1 MMRRRRNVWRVR
13 FLPPTPYGSDPA
25 PAGWTFLIVTV
36 LWYFVVETATG
47 RTTFGLLRAGAL
59 YPPLVESGQ
68 WFRLLS
74 TMFVHVS
81 LWHILV
87 NMISLW
93 TLFVLEQAVTTPVF
107 IVIYVLSGAVGSLL
121 TLPISPDQVSAGAS
135 GAIFGLFGAMLMLA
149 FLGLFP
155 PYVRNQL
162 LMVLAVNVVI
172 DVMNLGSIGWMAHLG
187 GLVTGMGVTYV
198 FAKSVRNPRVWTVLA
213 WICSLAC
220 GFSLVWDL
228 ATPLPLSW

>member
-1 MMRRRRNVWRVR
+1 MMWRRRRVWRVR
-13 FLPPTPYGSDPA
+13 FLPPTPYGDPA
-25 PAGWTFLIVTV
+25 PAGWIFLLVTV
-36 LWYFVVETATG
+36 LWYLIVETITG
-47 RTTFGLLRAGAL
+47 RSTFGLLRAGAL
-59 YPPLVESGQ
+59 YPPLVEHGQ
-68 WFRLLS
+68 WFRVLS

-93 TLFVLEQAVTTPVF
+93 TLFVVEQALSTPVF
-107 IVIYVLSGAVGSLL
+107 IALYVISGAVGSLL

-135 GAIFGLFGAMLMLA
+135 GAIFGLFGAMLALA
-149 FLGLFP
+149 LMGMFP

-162 LMVLAVNVVI
+162 LMVLVVNVVI
-172 DVMNLGSIGWMAHLG
+172 DIMNLGTIGWMAHLG
-187 GLVTGMGVTYV
+187 GLATGMALTYG
-198 FAKSVRNPRVWTVLA
+198 FAKWLRNPRFWTVLA

-220 GFSLVWDL
+220 GISLAWDL